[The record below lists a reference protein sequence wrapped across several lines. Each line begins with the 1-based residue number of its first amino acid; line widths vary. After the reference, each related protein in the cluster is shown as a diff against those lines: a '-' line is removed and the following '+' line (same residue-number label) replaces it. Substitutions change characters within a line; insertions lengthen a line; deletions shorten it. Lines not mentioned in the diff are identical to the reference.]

1 MYVKRIP
8 TLLECLPKGDEVFIT
23 VICLLVL
30 ALNFINYITTASKRL
45 DVCRDIIIIYVFLNN
60 RYNILCYTVF
70 TSYIFTFNQLLLYNK
85 SGFLKQEVALAGL
98 CATYNAKW
106 FGGYAGIVH
115 TKIGT
120 ERNYYNEAVRNVL
133 KQVPMLKDVIFTCGD
148 YLNIKPCN
156 AVVYCDPPYQGTTK
170 YKDDLEYDIYWNYV
184 REISKDNIVL
194 CSEYNAPSDFEC
206 IWSKELTTTLDK
218 ASRSKSVEKLFKY
231 KGR

>member
-8 TLLECLPKGDEVFIT
+8 TLLKSLPKGDEIFIT
-23 VICLLVL
+23 VVCLLVL
-30 ALNFINYITTASKRL
+30 ALNFINYIATTSKRFN
-45 DVCRDIIIIYVFLNN
+45 VCCDIIIVNVFLNN
-60 RYNILCYTVF
+60 RYNVLCYTAF
-70 TSYIFTFNQLLLYNK
+70 ASYIFNFNQLLLYNK

-120 ERNYYNEAVRNVL
+120 ERNYYDEAVRNVR
-133 KQVPMLKDVIFTCGD
+133 KQVPMVKGVKFTCGD
-148 YLNIKPCN
+148 YLNIKPYN

-170 YKDDLEYDIYWNYV
+170 YKDDLNYDTYWNWV

-218 ASRSKSVEKLFKY
+218 ASRSKAVEKLFKY
-231 KGR
+231 NS

>member
-1 MYVKRIP
+1 MFIL
-8 TLLECLPKGDEVFIT
+8 TLDFV
-23 VICLLVL
+23 
-30 ALNFINYITTASKRL
+30 NYITATTKWFNI
-45 DVCRDIIIIYVFLNN
+45 CCNIIIVNIILNN
-60 RYNILCYTVF
+60 WYNVLCYTAF
-70 TSYIFTFNQLLLYNK
+70 TSYIFNFNQLLLYNK

-120 ERNYYNEAVRNVL
+120 ERNYYDEAVRNVL
-133 KQVPMLKDVIFTCGD
+133 KQVSVLKDVTFTCGD
-148 YLNIKPCN
+148 YLSIIPYN

-170 YKDDLEYDIYWNYV
+170 YKDELNYDTYWNWV

-218 ASRSKSVEKLFKY
+218 ASRSKAVEKLFTY
-231 KGR
+231 KNSTPLYPR

>member
-1 MYVKRIP
+1 M
-8 TLLECLPKGDEVFIT
+8 FILT
-23 VICLLVL
+23 
-30 ALNFINYITTASKRL
+30 LNFINYVTTTSKRL
-45 DVCRDIIIIYVFLNN
+45 NICCDVIIIYILLDN
-60 RYNILCYTVF
+60 RYNVLCYTAF
-70 TSYIFTFNQLLLYNK
+70 TSHILNFNHLLLYNK

-120 ERNYYNEAVRNVL
+120 KRNYYDEAVRNVL
-133 KQVPMLKDVIFTCGD
+133 KQVPMLKDVTFTCGD
-148 YLNIKPCN
+148 YLSIIPYN

-170 YKDDLEYDIYWNYV
+170 YKDELNYDTYWNWV

-206 IWSKELTTTLDK
+206 IWSKELTTTLNN
-218 ASRSKSVEKLFKY
+218 ASRSKAVEKLFTY
-231 KGR
+231 KN